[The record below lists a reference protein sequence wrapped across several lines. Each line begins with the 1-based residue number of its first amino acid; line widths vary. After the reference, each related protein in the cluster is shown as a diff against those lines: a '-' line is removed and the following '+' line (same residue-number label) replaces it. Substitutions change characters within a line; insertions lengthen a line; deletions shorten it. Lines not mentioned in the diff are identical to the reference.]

1 MRKKDAETV
10 EKYTHEFANIGKPF
24 HCRLPLRQTVD
35 RNLKFG
41 SCLDAQS
48 TPE

>member
-1 MRKKDAETV
+1 MRNKDAETV
-10 EKYTHEFANIGKPF
+10 EKYTPEFANIGNPF
-24 HCRLPLRQTVD
+24 HCRMPLSQIVEK
-35 RNLKFG
+35 NLKFG